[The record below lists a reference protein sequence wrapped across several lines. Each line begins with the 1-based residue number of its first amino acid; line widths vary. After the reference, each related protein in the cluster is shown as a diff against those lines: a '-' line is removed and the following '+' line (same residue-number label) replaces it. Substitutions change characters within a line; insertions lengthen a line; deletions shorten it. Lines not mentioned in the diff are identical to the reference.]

1 MAGVA
6 TPDMMYTYVFDRT
19 KEYEY
24 KKAVLKSYDT
34 WIYTYTSIYL
44 YSLCNLSTIYTQA
57 HEIQ

>member
-6 TPDMMYTYVFDRT
+6 TPDMMCTYVFDRT

-34 WIYTYTSIYL
+34 
-44 YSLCNLSTIYTQA
+44 
-57 HEIQ
+57 